1 MPTCEDCGKELKD
14 DKYKKCYNCNKKTP
28 SKKASGKYGDLSV
41 PERNRR
47 AKLTALS
54 SACEA
59 IKVLTGQVSDVDTI
73 GAMVEQLYDR
83 FYTKI
88 AE

>member
-1 MPTCEDCGKELKD
+1 MPTCENCGKELKD
-14 DKYKKCYNCNKKTP
+14 DKYKKCYNCNKK
-28 SKKASGKYGDLSV
+28 ASGKYGDLSV
-41 PERNRR
+41 TERNRR

-73 GAMVEQLYDR
+73 GAMVEQLYDC
-83 FYTKI
+83 FYKKI